1 MKIRELFE
9 NTTIIADQNVPHVWT
24 QFGIDFE
31 LLPPDTYYYEPSK
44 KKFKKEQLEQLLSDN
59 IEEET
64 GRKPLN
70 VITNEFIIRIKI
82 PVLNAEQAKDQSLL
96 KLLRQVHR
104 ATCKTL
110 EMNGHAENQVQKP
123 NDLQVIYPTPFK
135 PGIAFDWPK
144 VTIDCQDGSLKDID
158 KHVKCSILNI
168 GSAKN
173 VKSNAL
179 GILKIKDLSVIYEM
193 GAKISERPK
202 EQPYLWL
209 KIIDEHLHSDK
220 NVLACQRDL
229 MKAQLLEYA
238 KF

>member
-9 NTTIIADQNVPHVWT
+9 NTTLVADQNVPHVWT

-44 KKFKKEQLEQLLSDN
+44 KKFKKELLEQLLSDN

-64 GRKPLN
+64 GRKPLS
-70 VITNEFIIRIKI
+70 ILIDQLIIRVKI

-96 KLLRQVHR
+96 NLLRQVHR

-110 EMNGHAENQVQKP
+110 EMNGHDENQVQKP
-123 NDLQVIYPTPFK
+123 NDLQVVYPTPFK
-135 PGIAFDWPK
+135 PGITFDWPK
-144 VTIDCQDGSLKDID
+144 VTIMCQDGSLKDIH

-193 GAKISERPK
+193 GAKISARPN

-209 KIIDEHLHSDK
+209 KIIDQHLHGDK
-220 NVLACQRDL
+220 NVLACQEALIDNDL
-229 MKAQLLEYA
+229 KDYA
-238 KF
+238 EL